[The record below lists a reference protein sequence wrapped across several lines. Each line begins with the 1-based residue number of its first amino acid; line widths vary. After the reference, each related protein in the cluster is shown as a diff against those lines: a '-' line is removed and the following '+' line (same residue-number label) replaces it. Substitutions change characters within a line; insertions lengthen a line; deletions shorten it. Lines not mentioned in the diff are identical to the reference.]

1 MHGQTRDL
9 FDEIPAPDVPGYLA
23 AFDAWLTSQKRHG
36 ALREHS
42 SVTVY
47 RSMWGAMAA
56 WCVERGLR
64 LDRLQEDHFDA
75 YIQSRGGIDAL
86 TPRHAWRLLTLA
98 DAVLAHGADQSAL
111 PRNTAAHRLLM
122 ARPDWRYANAADK
135 TPLPEHLNAIDARRL
150 MAWLL
155 NPSTDVQSAVVPAQ
169 AWQSL
174 RNRAAVALQLGAGLT
189 PGDIRA
195 ATVDG
200 VLTRAQ
206 PDATAESAAADSV
219 AHIAADGGDSG
230 NDGDAS
236 DASNASDGNVGSAS
250 SDANLAA
257 LPWMIRLPAR
267 GATLA
272 HQAPIAPWAGK
283 LLRIWLDT
291 RCAAGIGGP
300 ILFPSTRSGRCWGKV
315 SQYETAKTV
324 LAAAGL
330 PDNDGGSFRL
340 RHTFALGQLR
350 RGTPPEQVAQ
360 WLGLS
365 DSTALARYQR
375 MLPHPVEGD

>member
-1 MHGQTRDL
+1 
-9 FDEIPAPDVPGYLA
+9 
-23 AFDAWLTSQKRHG
+23 
-36 ALREHS
+36 
-42 SVTVY
+42 
-47 RSMWGAMAA
+47 MWGAMAA

-64 LDRLQEDHFDA
+64 LDLLQENHFDA

-98 DAVLAHGADQSAL
+98 DAVLAHSADQAAM

-122 ARPDWRYANAADK
+122 ARTDWRYANAADK
-135 TPLPEHLNAIDARRL
+135 TPLPEHLSAIDARRV

-155 NPSTDVQSAVVPAQ
+155 NPSTDVQKATVPVQ
-169 AWQSL
+169 AWQSV

-206 PDATAESAAADSV
+206 PIAMAGSAAADAV
-219 AHIAADGGDSG
+219 ADVAANSGDSG
-230 NDGDAS
+230 EDG
-236 DASNASDGNVGSAS
+236 GGSMT

-272 HQAPIAPWAGK
+272 RHAPIAPWAGK

-315 SQYETAKTV
+315 SQYGTAKTV

-350 RGTPPEQVAQ
+350 RGTPPERVAQ
-360 WLGLS
+360 WLGLT
-365 DSTALARYQR
+365 DSAALARYQR
-375 MLPHPVEGD
+375 MLTDPVEGD

>member
-9 FDEIPAPDVPGYLA
+9 FDETPAPDVRGYLA

-47 RSMWGAMAA
+47 RSMWGAMAV
-56 WCVERGLR
+56 WCVERGLS
-64 LDRLQEDHFDA
+64 LDFLQEDHFDA

-98 DAVLAHGADQSAL
+98 NAVLAHRADQAAL
-111 PRNTAAHRLLM
+111 PRNTAAHRLLL

-135 TPLPEHLNAIDARRL
+135 TPLPEHLSPIDAHRL

-155 NPSTDVQSAVVPAQ
+155 NPSTDVRKAIVPVQ
-169 AWQSL
+169 AWQSQ

-206 PDATAESAAADSV
+206 PIAVAGSAAADTV
-219 AHIAADGGDSG
+219 ADVAADSGDSG
-230 NDGDAS
+230 DSSDSGEDGGGSRTS
-236 DASNASDGNVGSAS
+236 DAT
-250 SDANLAA
+250 LAA

-267 GATLA
+267 GATMA

-283 LLRIWLDT
+283 LLRTWLDT
-291 RCAAGIGGP
+291 RSAAGIGGP

-324 LAAAGL
+324 LVAAGL

-375 MLPHPVEGD
+375 MLTDLVVED

>member
-64 LDRLQEDHFDA
+64 LNRLQEDHFDA

-135 TPLPEHLNAIDARRL
+135 TPLPEHLNAIDACRL
-150 MAWLL
+150 MAWLV

-206 PDATAESAAADSV
+206 PIATAGSAAVETAAGV
-219 AHIAADGGDSG
+219 AADGGD
-230 NDGDAS
+230 
-236 DASNASDGNVGSAS
+236 ASDGNVGSAS

-324 LAAAGL
+324 LSAAGL

-365 DSTALARYQR
+365 DSTALARHQR
-375 MLPHPVEGD
+375 MLTDPVEGD

>member
-1 MHGQTRDL
+1 MHGQTLDL
-9 FDEIPAPDVPGYLA
+9 FDDMPAPDAPRYLA
-23 AFDAWLTSQKRHG
+23 AFEAWLTTRKRNG
-36 ALREHS
+36 ALREQS

-64 LDRLQEDHFDA
+64 LDHLQEDHFDA
-75 YIQSRGGIDAL
+75 YIQSRGGTDAL

-98 DAVLAHGADQSAL
+98 DAVLAHRADQAAL
-111 PRNTAAHRLLM
+111 PRNAAAYRLLM
-122 ARPDWRYANAADK
+122 ARADWRYANAADK
-135 TPLPEHLNAIDARRL
+135 TPLPEHLDAIDARRL
-150 MAWLL
+150 VAWLL
-155 NPSTDVQSAVVPAQ
+155 NPSTDAPAAVAPAQ

-200 VLTRAQ
+200 VLCRAQ
-206 PDATAESAAADSV
+206 PSATAGSAAADAGAGV
-219 AHIAADGGDSG
+219 AADSGDGGMSG
-230 NDGDAS
+230 E
-236 DASNASDGNVGSAS
+236 
-250 SDANLAA
+250 ANLAA
-257 LPWMIRLPAR
+257 LPWMIRLPAH

-272 HQAPIAPWAGK
+272 REAPIAPWAGK
-283 LLRIWLDT
+283 LLRLWLDT

-315 SQYETAKTV
+315 SQYSTAKTV

-340 RHTFALGQLR
+340 RHTFALRQLR
-350 RGTPPEQVAQ
+350 RGTPPEQVAH
-360 WLGLS
+360 WLGLG

-375 MLPHPVEGD
+375 MLADPVEAV